1 MLYPELIGL
10 SFDFDGGQMR
20 LDFVS
25 YEDLAQLIGIYGKRE
40 GICMGRV

>member
-1 MLYPELIGL
+1 
-10 SFDFDGGQMR
+10 MR

-40 GICMGRV
+40 GNMHGRV